1 MKFTQTLKV
10 DNSLANSLTELCNKP
25 FNDFAPLDILFDE
38 EIEFD
43 DNHSMAIQVQTSSQP
58 SEVPC
63 FVKGVLFFDGD
74 EIGSTDI
81 TNSLLGQYSI
91 NYAGN
96 EFVVNVV

>member
-10 DNSLANSLTELCNKP
+10 DNSLANTLTELCNKP
-25 FNDFAPLDILFDE
+25 FSDFSPLDILFDE

-43 DNHSMAIQVQTSSQP
+43 ENHTMAIQVQTSDQP

-63 FVKGVLFFDGD
+63 FAKGVLYFDGD
-74 EIGSTDI
+74 EIGA
-81 TNSLLGQYSI
+81 TNTFHKLLGQYTI